1 MLWFLLFLAIFIWA
15 FGFKGTVKI
24 ALIAIAG
31 WLFSTQYSAKCSKD
45 NIPSAKEKLECNL
58 KWMNKFFIFYI

>member
-31 WLFSTQYSAKCSKD
+31 WFVLLT
-45 NIPSAKEKLECNL
+45 LL
-58 KWMNKFFIFYI
+58 VFFGS